1 MATLDRH
8 HWYDLSEHR
17 AWEDVISM
25 ILGVIVIISLAFFG
39 ASGNAPFIV
48 STGFVGGLIIALA
61 MMEMVSLRRWEE
73 WLEMACGAWLIAS
86 PFVFGLAGGQ
96 RTLHMVV
103 GALVIMLAALELWQD
118 RSRDF
123 AR

>member
-17 AWEDVISM
+17 AWEDVVSM
-25 ILGVIVIISLAFFG
+25 ILGVVVIISLAFFG
-39 ASGNAPFIV
+39 ASGNPALTI
-48 STGFVGGLIIALA
+48 STGVAGGLIIALA
-61 MMEMVSLRRWEE
+61 MMEMVNLRRWEE
-73 WLEMACGAWLIAS
+73 WLEMACGAWLVAS

-96 RTLHMVV
+96 RMLHMVI
-103 GALVIMLAALELWQD
+103 GALVILLAALELWQD